1 MGFARLTNAGFHS
14 AGYASPTHEVAN
26 QYPLSYT
33 PPIQGATNGGQV
45 VPGVGVPGTALV
57 RLSDG
62 ASKIVGGMAESFL
75 GGEHGVLTPSE
86 LRCLSDGAGKLAG
99 GVMDTAGRTAQTY
112 HVLASQHSGNALAA
126 SMAAAQSGMSVNP
139 SAQNPVD
146 PLIAG
151 IELSQR
157 LSSMMEF
164 EQKISS
170 KCLKDDAKAE
180 LKAAS
185 HHLSNVSFMGGRLVA
200 NGVDII
206 TELGRAAGAYD
217 DGNYRMFGDNM
228 GLAARKVLISNKGE
242 GYKEMMVEP
251 TDADI
256 QDVTNGLVK
265 QLFQSGMRLQVS
277 TDAITTMAPP
287 PPQYYSMMPQT
298 QPGSNVTQP
307 PAPTL
312 VPWTLLPATEV
323 NVDLHQCVAGNR
335 DLFKDA
341 WEPVWKIMGQ
351 MANTGTSGTA
361 KDMNTVEK
369 ATGEGA
375 EGFGA
380 LAMSMLDMQIAMR
393 RCGFTAE
400 QEAIIYDSMQAGKS
414 IHTKFDGGKF
424 DNEDFTKGDMSE
436 TVADAVEDWKQK
448 KFEKF
453 GERMGQALRDITI
466 QAFPEKYYV
475 DADGRLRQRLVQ
487 LSGAG
492 RGFALASGSW
502 SVSILA
508 SGLLVLAVGLL
519 VIRGRR
525 AITQRY
531 SEVDAEE
538 TLDVELAKDEGA
550 VA

>member
-1 MGFARLTNAGFHS
+1 
-14 AGYASPTHEVAN
+14 V
-26 QYPLSYT
+26 
-33 PPIQGATNGGQV
+33 I
-45 VPGVGVPGTALV
+45 PGVGVPGTALV
-57 RLSDG
+57 RLSDS

-139 SAQNPVD
+139 NAQNPVD

-164 EQKISS
+164 EEKISS

-242 GYKEMMVEP
+242 GYKELMLEP

-287 PPQYYSMMPQT
+287 PPQYYPMMSQT

-307 PAPTL
+307 PVPTL

-351 MANTGTSGTA
+351 MARTGTSGTA
-361 KDMNTVEK
+361 KDMNAVEK

-492 RGFALASGSW
+492 RGFALARGSW
-502 SVSILA
+502 GVSILA
-508 SGLLVLAVGLL
+508 SGFLVLAVGLL
-519 VIRGRR
+519 VMRGRR

-531 SEVDAEE
+531 NEVDAEE